1 MESVYDTGKKKSA
14 QTCNVLWSLNQMILK
29 SGSFQV
35 PDLCCLAL
43 ALIVSRISQILSKLT
58 LIFCST
64 ECKTYRKSPGK
75 IYSHQISSK
84 SLQFHRNGTCSKKT
98 CRIRSEGEKW
108 NFWVPGVPAAPLGFS
123 DETRIYF
130 WCMSQLKTW
139 RNIIFLCDDL
149 S

>member
-1 MESVYDTGKKKSA
+1 MESVYDTGKKKI
-14 QTCNVLWSLNQMILK
+14 C
-29 SGSFQV
+29 
-35 PDLCCLAL
+35 PDLQCPMKFKSNDTEIRFLSGAWLVLSSFGFDCKQN
-43 ALIVSRISQILSKLT
+43 QILSKLT

-108 NFWVPGVPAAPLGFS
+108 SFWVPGVPAAPLGFS